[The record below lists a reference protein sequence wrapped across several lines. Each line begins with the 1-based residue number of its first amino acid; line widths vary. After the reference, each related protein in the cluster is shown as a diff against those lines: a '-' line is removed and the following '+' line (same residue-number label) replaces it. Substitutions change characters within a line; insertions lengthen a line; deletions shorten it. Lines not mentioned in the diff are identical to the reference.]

1 MNVLL
6 PSAEQVQPMVG
17 VGKARSSIY
26 HFLVS
31 IATMAQSTM
40 SSVFLALS
48 QHRYGRLAERVEDLS
63 IPDFISFLERTTRDF
78 KQFLKV
84 IDLINNQ
91 SLEPMLDELLETFT
105 LKIGQ
110 ILQADRTTIFVV
122 DADRQELW
130 SKVAQGES
138 KRGKPPKGDQAST
151 AENLEIRLPLDRGI
165 AGYVATTGQALIIP
179 DAYADSR
186 FSDATDRRTGY
197 RTRNILCMP
206 VMSSEGQVVAIA
218 QLLNKKGTDPFTAED
233 EERFAQFA
241 PSIGILLETCQSFY
255 LAARNQKGVA
265 ALLKAISSMEQ
276 SLNLEV
282 TLQSVMA
289 AARSLMQADR
299 STLWLLDEQKNEL
312 WSQVQSADGCTL
324 IDLRLPAD
332 KGIVGHVASTAETL
346 NILDAYCDPRFDVSS
361 DLKTG
366 YRTHNILCM
375 PVFNSS
381 GKLMGVS
388 QLINKLQGHF
398 TQLDESFMRAFNTQA
413 GIALENAQ
421 LFQEISQEK
430 QYQKDILESL
440 SDAVISTDMAGQIVT
455 INEAALKLLGCPVGE
470 GINYRGGLSTEVKQ
484 RVNVAAARRWQQALI
499 GRYLWDV
506 VPLEKLRDRIQD
518 SLQNGARHYVPEQ
531 SLTVSVALAPL
542 SSPPPLPLAE
552 RSRHHL
558 SSVSS
563 ASLTDYRQRQRTES
577 CVLVVPD
584 KADYL
589 LWGSDLRSIS
599 PEHVMGWN
607 CSINLTV
614 SPLSDPQGGVR
625 GGLVVLEDISQEKR
639 MKTTLYRYMTPS
651 VADRVM
657 ALGEDVLMVGERK
670 DVTVLFSDIRGYTT
684 LTEKLKAAEVVSML
698 NEYFET
704 MVEAVF
710 HCEGTLDKFIG
721 DALMAVF
728 GAPLPLSNHAAS
740 AVKSALD
747 MRQRLVLFNCDRRSK
762 GQPELRI
769 GIGLSSG
776 EVVSGNIGSQRKMDY
791 TVIGDG
797 VNLSARLESITKQYG
812 CDIVLSEHTYEHC
825 KDQIW
830 VRELDLIR
838 VKGKQEPVRIYE
850 LIGDRSVSLDD
861 TTATFLDIYAQGR
874 EAYKSRAFHL
884 AISLFDQAL
893 AMQPE
898 DKAVTL
904 HLERAQSYI
913 QHPPATDWDG
923 VHTMT
928 TK

>member
-1 MNVLL
+1 MLA
-6 PSAEQVQPMVG
+6 SGKHRGG
-17 VGKARSSIY
+17 VYRFFAKPAI
-26 HFLVS
+26 
-31 IATMAQSTM
+31 MAQSTT

-48 QHRYGRLAERVEDLS
+48 QHRNGRLAERVEDLS
-63 IPDFISFLERTTRDF
+63 IPDFISFLDRTTRDF
-78 KQFLKV
+78 QQFLKV

-122 DADRQELW
+122 DHERQELW
-130 SKVAQGES
+130 SKVAQGGKRAEGES
-138 KRGKPPKGDQAST
+138 QNT
-151 AENLEIRLPLDRGI
+151 AESLEIRLPLEKGI
-165 AGYVATTGQALIIP
+165 AGYVATTGRSLIIP
-179 DAYADSR
+179 DAYADDR
-186 FSDATDRRTGY
+186 FSDATDRQTGY

-206 VMSSEGQVVAIA
+206 VMSGEGQVVAIA
-218 QLLNKKGTDPFTAED
+218 QLLNKKGTEPFSDQDED
-233 EERFAQFA
+233 RFAKFA

-282 TLQSVMA
+282 TLQSVMT
-289 AARSLMQADR
+289 AARNLMQADR
-299 STLWLLDEQKNEL
+299 STLWLLDEANNEL
-312 WSQVQSADGCTL
+312 WSQVQSADGDTL
-324 IDLRLPAD
+324 INLRLPAD

-346 NILDAYCDPRFDVSS
+346 NILDAYRDARFDASADV
-361 DLKTG
+361 KTG
-366 YRTHNILCM
+366 YRTRNILCM

-388 QLINKLQGHF
+388 QLINKLQGQF
-398 TQLDESFMRAFNTQA
+398 TPLDESFMRAFNTQA

-421 LFQEISQEK
+421 LFQEISLEK

-440 SDAVISTDMAGQIVT
+440 SDAVISTDMAGRIVT
-455 INEAALKLLGCPVGE
+455 INEAALKLLGCPSGE
-470 GINYRGGLSTEVKQ
+470 LGQWEEAGMGNGQ
-484 RVNVAAARRWQQALI
+484 RVNGVIAQQWQTALT
-499 GRYLWDV
+499 GRCLWDV
-506 VPLEKLRDRIQD
+506 LPLERLRMRLED
-518 SLQNGARHYVPEQ
+518 SLESGARHYVPEQ
-531 SLTVSVALAPL
+531 SLTVSV
-542 SSPPPLPLAE
+542 SQ
-552 RSRHHL
+552 
-558 SSVSS
+558 
-563 ASLTDYRQRQRTES
+563 DQRPGQRPES
-577 CVLVVPD
+577 CVLVV
-584 KADYL
+584 ADGENYR
-589 LWGSDLRSIS
+589 LWGSDERLVSPNRVIGWHRSIN
-599 PEHVMGWN
+599 V
-607 CSINLTV
+607 TV

-684 LTEKLKAAEVVSML
+684 LTEALEAAQVVSML

-728 GAPLPLSNHAAS
+728 GAPLPLSNHAWS

-747 MRQRLVLFNCDRRSK
+747 MRRRLVLFNRDRLAK
-762 GQPELRI
+762 GQPELRV

-812 CDIVLSEHTYEHC
+812 CDIVLSEHTYERC
-825 KDQIW
+825 KDKIW

-838 VKGKQEPVRIYE
+838 VKGKLEPVKIYE
-850 LIGDRSVSLDD
+850 LIGDRTQPLTP
-861 TTATFLDIYAQGR
+861 TTESFLDLYNQGR
-874 EAYKSRAFHL
+874 AAYKSSAFRL

-893 AMQPE
+893 AMQP
-898 DKAVTL
+898 DDRAVAL
-904 HLERAQSYI
+904 HLERAQAYI
-913 QHPPATDWDG
+913 QRPPAEGWDG
-923 VHTMT
+923 VHVMT

>member
-1 MNVLL
+1 
-6 PSAEQVQPMVG
+6 
-17 VGKARSSIY
+17 
-26 HFLVS
+26 
-31 IATMAQSTM
+31 MAQSTT
-40 SSVFLALS
+40 SSVFSALS
-48 QHRYGRLAERVEDLS
+48 QQKHGRLAERVEDLS
-63 IPDFISFLERTTRDF
+63 IPDFIDFLERTTRDF

-122 DADRQELW
+122 DEVRQELW
-130 SKVAQGES
+130 SQVAQGNS
-138 KRGKPPKGDQAST
+138 DSSGADS
-151 AENLEIRLPLDRGI
+151 LEIRIPLHKGI
-165 AGYVATTGQALIIP
+165 AGYVATTGQALNIP

-186 FSDATDRRTGY
+186 FSDATDRQTGY

-206 VMSSEGQVVAIA
+206 VVNSDQRVVAVA
-218 QLLNKKGTDPFTAED
+218 QLLNKAGTEPFSAED
-233 EERFAQFA
+233 EASFARFA
-241 PSIGILLETCQSFY
+241 PSIGILLASCQSFY

-276 SLNLEV
+276 SLNLTV

-289 AARSLMQADR
+289 AARNLMQADR
-299 STLWLLDEQKNEL
+299 STLWLLDESKNEL
-312 WSQVQSADGCTL
+312 WSQVQSADGGRL

-332 KGIVGHVASTAETL
+332 KGIVGHVAVTSETL
-346 NILDAYCDPRFDVSS
+346 NILDAYRDPRFDVSS

-366 YRTHNILCM
+366 YRTRNILCM

-381 GKLMGVS
+381 SKLIGVS
-388 QLINKLQGHF
+388 QLINKTQGQF

-421 LFQEISQEK
+421 LFQEISLEK

-440 SDAVISTDMAGQIVT
+440 SDAVISTDMAGRIVT
-455 INEAALKLLGCPVGE
+455 INEAALRLLGCPVGDVSSLAPGMNE
-470 GINYRGGLSTEVKQ
+470 NAEQ
-484 RVNVAAARRWQQALI
+484 RVNGVVGRLWTEALI
-499 GRYLWDV
+499 GRRLWDV
-506 VPLEKLRDRIQD
+506 LPLENVRFRLED
-518 SLQNGARHYVPEQ
+518 SLQHGARHYVPEQ
-531 SLTVSVALAPL
+531 SLTVSVASTPL
-542 SSPPPLPLAE
+542 SYRVGGYQIVEQIRHRLEKCALA
-552 RSRHHL
+552 
-558 SSVSS
+558 
-563 ASLTDYRQRQRTES
+563 
-577 CVLVVPD
+577 VPD
-584 KADYL
+584 GEDYL
-589 LWGSDLRSIS
+589 LWGTGDRIRS
-599 PEHVMGWN
+599 PESIMSWN
-607 CSINLTV
+607 KSINLTV
-614 SPLSDPQGGVR
+614 SPLSDPNGGVR
-625 GGLVVLEDISQEKR
+625 GGLVVIEDISQEKR

-684 LTEKLKAAEVVSML
+684 LTEALEASDVVSML

-704 MVEAVF
+704 MVESVF

-728 GAPLPLSNHAAS
+728 GAPLPLSNHAWS
-740 AVKSALD
+740 GVKSALD
-747 MRQRLVLFNCDRRSK
+747 MRRRLVIFNQERQKK

-812 CDIVLSEHTYEHC
+812 CDIVLSEHTYELC
-825 KDQIW
+825 QDKVW

-838 VKGKQEPVRIYE
+838 VKGKLEPVKIYE
-850 LIGDRSVSLDD
+850 LIGDRTQSL
-861 TTATFLDIYAQGR
+861 TSETEQFLDLYTQGR
-874 EAYKSRAFHL
+874 EAYKTRAFHL
-884 AISLFDQAL
+884 AISLFDAAL
-893 AMQPE
+893 AMQP
-898 DKAVTL
+898 DDLAVTL
-904 HLERAQSYI
+904 HLERAQEYI
-913 QHPPATDWDG
+913 QRPPAADWDG
-923 VHTMT
+923 VHVMT

>member
-1 MNVLL
+1 MPQFAKSNVF
-6 PSAEQVQPMVG
+6 SALVQSHQG
-17 VGKARSSIY
+17 N
-26 HFLVS
+26 L
-31 IATMAQSTM
+31 AQ
-40 SSVFLALS
+40 
-48 QHRYGRLAERVEDLS
+48 RVEDLS
-63 IPDFISFLERTTRDF
+63 IHEFIQFLEHATRDF

-110 ILQADRTTIFVV
+110 LLYADRTTIFVV
-122 DADRQELW
+122 DEERKELW
-130 SKVAQGES
+130 SKVAQVSSDAGANH
-138 KRGKPPKGDQAST
+138 DAS
-151 AENLEIRLPLDRGI
+151 EPQSLEIRIPLSKGI
-165 AGYVATTGQALIIP
+165 AGYVATTGQGLNIP
-179 DAYADSR
+179 DAYADER
-186 FSDATDRRTGY
+186 FSDSTDQQTGY

-206 VMSSEGQVVAIA
+206 VTNSEGRVVAIA
-218 QLLNKKGTDPFTAED
+218 QLLNKLAPTPFSAQD
-233 EERFAQFA
+233 EARFARFA
-241 PSIGILLETCQSFY
+241 PAIGILLETCQSFY

-289 AARSLMQADR
+289 TARNLMQADR
-299 STLWLLDEQKNEL
+299 STLWLLDKGGDEL
-312 WSQVQSADGCTL
+312 WSQVKSADGDRL
-324 IDLRLPAD
+324 IELRLSAD
-332 KGIVGHVASTAETL
+332 QGIVGHVAKTAETL
-346 NILDAYCDPRFDVSS
+346 NIMDAYRDPRFDASS

-366 YRTHNILCM
+366 YRTRNILCM

-381 GKLMGVS
+381 GELMGVS
-388 QLINKLQGHF
+388 QLINKIQGQF

-421 LFQEISQEK
+421 LFQSISLEK

-440 SDAVISTDMAGQIVT
+440 SDAVISTDMDGRIVT
-455 INEAALKLLGCPVGE
+455 INEAALKLLGCPLNLRKQAAVVDSDRPSE
-470 GINYRGGLSTEVKQ
+470 SEQ
-484 RVNVAAARRWQQALI
+484 RVDPIAAGIWQEALLN
-499 GRYLWDV
+499 RPLWDV
-506 VPLEKLRDRIQD
+506 LPIERLRFRLED
-518 SLQNGARHYVPEQ
+518 SLEHGARHYVPEQ
-531 SLTVSVALAPL
+531 NLTVSVASAPFD
-542 SSPPPLPLAE
+542 PPEHDLVKRLRRQLQEQP
-552 RSRHHL
+552 SRPKPSKPETCL
-558 SSVSS
+558 
-563 ASLTDYRQRQRTES
+563 
-577 CVLVVPD
+577 LVVPD
-584 KADYL
+584 GLKYR
-589 LWGSDLRSIS
+589 LWGDETCLVS
-599 PEHVMGWN
+599 PARVMGWN
-607 CSINLTV
+607 RSINLTV
-614 SPLSDPQGGVR
+614 SPLNNPSGGVR

-657 ALGEDVLMVGERK
+657 ALGDEGLMVGERK

-684 LTEKLKAAEVVSML
+684 LTEALEAADVVSML

-728 GAPLPLSNHAAS
+728 GAPLPLANHAWA

-747 MRQRLVLFNCDRRSK
+747 MRKRLVLFNRDRRQK
-762 GQPELRI
+762 GQPELRV

-812 CDIVLSEHTYEHC
+812 CDIVLSEHTVELC
-825 KDQIW
+825 QELIW

-838 VKGKQEPVRIYE
+838 VKGKLKPVKIYE
-850 LIGDRSVSLDD
+850 LIGDRTQSL
-861 TTATFLDIYAQGR
+861 TGEMRCFLDLYRQGR
-874 EAYKSRAFHL
+874 KAYKAREFHL
-884 AISLFDQAL
+884 AIALFDQAQ
-893 AMQPE
+893 AIQPN
-898 DKAVTL
+898 DNAVKI
-904 HLERAQSYI
+904 HLERAQAYI
-913 QHPPATDWDG
+913 QRPPAKDWDG

>member
-1 MNVLL
+1 
-6 PSAEQVQPMVG
+6 
-17 VGKARSSIY
+17 
-26 HFLVS
+26 
-31 IATMAQSTM
+31 MAQSTT

-48 QHRYGRLAERVEDLS
+48 QHRHGRLAERVEDLS
-63 IPDFISFLERTTRDF
+63 IPDFISFLERTTGDF

-122 DADRQELW
+122 DEDRQELW

-138 KRGKPPKGDQAST
+138 RPAEPSAEPFEGDQASPPAST
-151 AENLEIRLPLDRGI
+151 PESLEIRLPLNKGI

-186 FSDATDRRTGY
+186 FNKATDRRTGY
-197 RTRNILCMP
+197 RTHNILCMP
-206 VMSSEGQVVAIA
+206 VISSEGRVVAVA
-218 QLLNKKGTDPFTAED
+218 QLLNKRGVDPFTAQD
-233 EERFAQFA
+233 EERFARFA

-299 STLWLLDEQKNEL
+299 STLWLLDEQNNEL
-312 WSQVQSADGCTL
+312 WSQVQSADSHRL

-346 NILDAYCDPRFDVSS
+346 NILDAYSDPRFDVSS

-366 YRTHNILCM
+366 YRTRNILCM
-375 PVFNSS
+375 PVFDSN

-388 QLINKLQGHF
+388 QLINKLQGQF

-421 LFQEISQEK
+421 LFQEISREK

-455 INEAALKLLGCPVGE
+455 INGAALKLLGCPVGE
-470 GINYRGGLSTEVKQ
+470 GMNYRGGLSEGEQ
-484 RVNVAAARRWQQALI
+484 RVNVAAAQRWQQALM
-499 GRYLWDV
+499 GQYLWDV
-506 VPLEKLRDRIQD
+506 VPLEKLRDRVQD
-518 SLQNGARHYVPEQ
+518 SLQTGARHYVPEQ
-531 SLTVSVALAPL
+531 SLTVSVALAQPDSL
-542 SSPPPLPLAE
+542 LPADHTGDHRE
-552 RSRHHL
+552 RPEP
-558 SSVSS
+558 
-563 ASLTDYRQRQRTES
+563 ES
-577 CVLVVPD
+577 CVLVVPNEE
-584 KADYL
+584 DYL
-589 LWGSDLRSIS
+589 MWGTDRRSVL
-599 PEHVMGWN
+599 PEHVTGWN
-607 CSINLTV
+607 RSINLTV
-614 SPLSDPQGGVR
+614 SPLTDPEGGVR

-684 LTEKLKAAEVVSML
+684 LTERLEAAQVVSML

-728 GAPLPLSNHAAS
+728 GAPLPLSNHAAA

-747 MRQRLVLFNCDRRSK
+747 MRHRLVVFNRDRLSK

-812 CDIVLSEHTYEHC
+812 CDIVLSEHTYERC

-830 VRELDLIR
+830 VRELDLIQ
-838 VKGKQEPVRIYE
+838 VKGKLDPVRIYE
-850 LIGDRSVSLDD
+850 LIGAKSAPLDSEA
-861 TTATFLDIYAQGR
+861 TAFLGVYNKGR
-874 EAYKSRAFHL
+874 TAYKNREFHL

-893 AMQPE
+893 AIQPQ
-898 DKAVTL
+898 DQAVAL
-904 HLERAQSYI
+904 HLQRAQEYI
-913 QHPPATDWDG
+913 QHPPAKNWDG

>member
-1 MNVLL
+1 MI
-6 PSAEQVQPMVG
+6 G
-17 VGKARSSIY
+17 GGKAKSGIY

-31 IATMAQSTM
+31 IATMAQSTT

-48 QHRYGRLAERVEDLS
+48 QHRHGRLAERVEDLS
-63 IPDFISFLERTTRDF
+63 IPDFISFLERTTHDF
-78 KQFLKV
+78 EQFLKV

-122 DADRQELW
+122 DEDRQELW

-138 KRGKPPKGDQAST
+138 RPAEFSAKSSEDDPSSTPAST
-151 AENLEIRLPLDRGI
+151 PENLEIRLPIDRGI

-186 FSDATDRRTGY
+186 FSDATDKRTGY
-197 RTRNILCMP
+197 RTHNILCMP
-206 VMSSEGQVVAIA
+206 VLSTEGRVVAVA
-218 QLLNKKGTDPFTAED
+218 QLLNKKGTDPFTAQDED
-233 EERFAQFA
+233 RFARFA
-241 PSIGILLETCQSFY
+241 SSIGILLETCQSFY

-282 TLQSVMA
+282 TLQSVMT

-299 STLWLLDEQKNEL
+299 STLWLLDERRNEL
-312 WSQVQSADGCTL
+312 WSQVQSADGHTL

-346 NILDAYCDPRFDVSS
+346 NILDAYGDSRFDVSS

-366 YRTHNILCM
+366 YRTRNILCM
-375 PVFNSS
+375 PVFNSN

-388 QLINKLQGHF
+388 QLINKLQGQF

-421 LFQEISQEK
+421 LFQEISREK

-470 GINYRGGLSTEVKQ
+470 GVNYRGGLGSEVEQ
-484 RVNVAAARRWQQALI
+484 RLNATAARRWQQALR
-499 GRYLWDV
+499 GQYLWDI
-506 VPLEKLRDRIQD
+506 VPLEKLRDRLQD

-542 SSPPPLPLAE
+542 NDPPPT
-552 RSRHHL
+552 S
-558 SSVSS
+558 
-563 ASLTDYRQRQRTES
+563 YGQRQQPES

-584 KADYL
+584 QGDYL
-589 LWGSDLRSIS
+589 MWGTDRRAFL
-599 PEHVMGWN
+599 PEHVMRWN
-607 CSINLTV
+607 RSINLTV
-614 SPLSDPQGGVR
+614 NPLTDPQGGVR

-684 LTEKLKAAEVVSML
+684 LTEKLEAAQVVSML

-728 GAPLPLSNHAAS
+728 GAPLPLSNHAAA

-747 MRQRLVLFNCDRRSK
+747 MRQRLVLFNRDRLSK

-838 VKGKQEPVRIYE
+838 VKGKRDPVQIYE
-850 LIGDRSVSLDD
+850 LISDKSTPLDSH
-861 TTATFLDIYAQGR
+861 TAAFLDIYAQGR
-874 EAYKSRAFHL
+874 AAYKSRAFHL

-893 AMQPE
+893 ALQPQ
-898 DKAVTL
+898 DKAVVL
-904 HLERAQSYI
+904 HLQRAQTYI
-913 QHPPATDWDG
+913 QHPPAPTWDG

>member
-1 MNVLL
+1 M
-6 PSAEQVQPMVG
+6 
-17 VGKARSSIY
+17 
-26 HFLVS
+26 
-31 IATMAQSTM
+31 TQST
-40 SSVFLALS
+40 SSVFLALF
-48 QHRYGRLAERVEDLS
+48 QHSHGRLSERVQDLS
-63 IPDFISFLERTTRDF
+63 IPDFIAFLDRTTRDF

-110 ILQADRTTIFVV
+110 ILQAERTTIFIV
-122 DADRQELW
+122 DEDRQELW
-130 SKVAQGES
+130 SKVAQGMEQGS
-138 KRGKPPKGDQAST
+138 SC
-151 AENLEIRLPLDRGI
+151 LEIRLPLDHGI
-165 AGYVATTGQALIIP
+165 AGYVATTGQTLNIP
-179 DAYADSR
+179 EAYADPR
-186 FSDATDRRTGY
+186 FSDATDQQTGY

-206 VMSSEGQVVAIA
+206 VVSSSHKVVAIA
-218 QLLNKKGTDPFTAED
+218 QLLNKIGAQPFSAAD
-233 EERFAQFA
+233 EARFARFA
-241 PSIGILLETCQSFY
+241 PSIGILLESCQSFY

-289 AARSLMQADR
+289 AARNLMQADR
-299 STLWLLDEQKNEL
+299 STLWLLDEAHNEL
-312 WSQVQSADGCTL
+312 WSQVQSADGQTL

-332 KGIVGHVASTAETL
+332 KGIVGHVAATGETL
-346 NILDAYCDPRFDVSS
+346 NIMDAYRDTRFDVSS

-381 GKLMGVS
+381 GKLIGVS
-388 QLINKLQGHF
+388 QLINKLQGQF

-413 GIALENAQ
+413 GIALDNAQ
-421 LFQEISQEK
+421 LFRQISLEK

-440 SDAVISTDMAGQIVT
+440 SDAVISTDMAGRIVT
-455 INEAALKLLGCPVGE
+455 INGAALKLLGCPTGE
-470 GINYRGGLSTEVKQ
+470 LNEVLPAGLNTSSEN
-484 RVNVAAARRWQQALI
+484 RVNAAIARQWQQSLR
-499 GRYLWDV
+499 GQCLWDV
-506 VPLEKLRDRIQD
+506 VPIERLQQRLED
-518 SLQNGARHYVPEQ
+518 SLQTGARHYVPEQ
-531 SLTVSVALAPL
+531 SLTVSVAYDL
-542 SSPPPLPLAE
+542 SG
-552 RSRHHL
+552 
-558 SSVSS
+558 
-563 ASLTDYRQRQRTES
+563 S
-577 CVLVVPD
+577 CALVVPD
-584 KADYL
+584 GESHR
-589 LWGSDLRSIS
+589 LWGSADRLMKSEQII
-599 PEHVMGWN
+599 GWN
-607 CSINLTV
+607 RSINLTV
-614 SPLSDPQGGVR
+614 SPLSEPNGGVR

-651 VADRVM
+651 VAERVM

-684 LTEKLKAAEVVSML
+684 LTEALEAAAVVSML

-728 GAPLPLSNHAAS
+728 GAPLPLQNHAWA
-740 AVKSALD
+740 AVQSALD
-747 MRQRLVLFNCDRRSK
+747 MRRRLVVFNRDRLAQ

-776 EVVSGNIGSQRKMDY
+776 EVVSGNIGSQRKMEY

-812 CDIVLSEHTYEHC
+812 CDIVLSEHTYDLC
-825 KDQIW
+825 QDKIW

-838 VKGKQEPVRIYE
+838 VKGKLKPVKIYE
-850 LIGDRSVSLDD
+850 LIGDRTQPLPPE
-861 TTATFLDIYAQGR
+861 TKTFLELYTQGQ
-874 EAYKSRAFHL
+874 EAYKAMAFESAVL
-884 AISLFDQAL
+884 LFTSAQAL
-893 AMQPE
+893 RPDDQ
-898 DKAVTL
+898 AVTL
-904 HLERAQSYI
+904 HLDRAQNYL
-913 QHPPATDWDG
+913 HTPPPTDWNG
-923 VHTMT
+923 VHVMK